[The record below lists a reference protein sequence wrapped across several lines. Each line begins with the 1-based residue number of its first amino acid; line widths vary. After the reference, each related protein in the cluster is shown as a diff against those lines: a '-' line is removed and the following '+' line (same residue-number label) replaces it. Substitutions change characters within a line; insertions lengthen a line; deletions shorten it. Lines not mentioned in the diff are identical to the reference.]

1 MSKRKCSTTDR
12 LPVGFKPEPGIPL
25 KLSLLRW
32 KLYHK
37 AKQEPKFR
45 FYPLYDR
52 VHRRDVLETAY
63 KKARSKKGSAGVDGV
78 TFESIETSD
87 KGVPGFIDEIEQSL
101 KTRSYRPKPVS
112 RTYVPKPNGKLR
124 PLGIPCIFDRVV
136 QGALLLILEPIYE
149 ADFTE
154 YSHGFR
160 PKRSAHGA
168 MKQIEENLKSGRDQV
183 YDADLSS
190 YFDTIDHKKLMEML
204 RERIADGAVLKL
216 IRMWLK
222 CPVVE
227 EDKNGKKRISKSD
240 RGTPQ
245 GGVISPLLSNL
256 YLHKFDRSFY
266 QAKDSP
272 YQFANARLVRYADD
286 FVVMARY
293 IGNRITQ
300 WIERSLEKEL
310 GLTINR
316 EKTAVVKVREPGKSL
331 NFLGFT
337 MRYDKD
343 LYGRSFRYLNIM
355 PSKKAMKWMKEKI
368 RQRTLSGYKHTL
380 KDTIGDINEI
390 TRGWKNYF
398 SYGHPRKAFRDIN
411 HFMRCRFKCFLR
423 HRSQRKSK
431 PFRDGVSLYAGL
443 KEKGLIYL

>member
-1 MSKRKCSTTDR
+1 LSKRSTTER
-12 LPVGFKPEPGIPL
+12 LPAGFKPESGIPL

-45 FYPLYDR
+45 FYTLYDR
-52 VHRRDVLETAY
+52 VYRRDVLETAY
-63 KKARSKKGSAGVDGV
+63 KKARSNKGSAGVDGV

-87 KGVPGFIDEIEQSL
+87 KGVTGFIDEIEQSL
-101 KTRSYRPKPVS
+101 KTWSYCPKPVS
-112 RTYVPKPNGKLR
+112 RTYVPKANGKLR
-124 PLGIPCIFDRVV
+124 PLGIPCICDRVV
-136 QGALLLILEPIYE
+136 QGAVLLIIEPIFE

-154 YSHGFR
+154 HSHGFR
-160 PKRSAHGA
+160 PKRSAHDA
-168 MKQIEENLKSGRDQV
+168 LKQIDENLKSGRTQV

-190 YFDTIDHKKLMEML
+190 YFDTIDHKILMGML
-204 RERIADGAVLKL
+204 RERIADRAVLKL

-227 EDKNGKKRISKSD
+227 EDKNGKRRISKPD

-266 QAKDSP
+266 GAKDSP
-272 YQFANARLVRYADD
+272 YRFANARLVRYADD

-293 IGNRITQ
+293 IGKRITE
-300 WIERSLEKEL
+300 WIERRLEKEL
-310 GLTINR
+310 FLTINR

-331 NFLGFT
+331 DFLGFT
-337 MRYDKD
+337 LRYDKD
-343 LYGRSFRYLNIM
+343 LYGRPYRYLNIM
-355 PSKKAMKWMKEKI
+355 PSKKAMKRIKEKI

-380 KDTIGDINEI
+380 KDTIEEINGI

-398 SYGHPRKAFRDIN
+398 SYGYPRKAFRDIN
-411 HFMRCRFKCFLR
+411 YFMICRFKCFLR

>member
-1 MSKRKCSTTDR
+1 MSKRSTTER
-12 LPVGFKPEPGIPL
+12 LPAGFKPESGIPL

-45 FYPLYDR
+45 FYTLYDR
-52 VHRRDVLETAY
+52 VYRRDVLETAY
-63 KKARSKKGSAGVDGV
+63 KKARSNKGSAGVDGV

-87 KGVPGFIDEIEQSL
+87 KGVTGFIDEIEQSL
-101 KTRSYRPKPVS
+101 KTWSYCPKPVS
-112 RTYVPKPNGKLR
+112 RTYVPKANGKLR
-124 PLGIPCIFDRVV
+124 PLGIPCICDRVV
-136 QGALLLILEPIYE
+136 QGAVLLIIEPIFE

-154 YSHGFR
+154 HSHGFR
-160 PKRSAHGA
+160 PKRSAHDA
-168 MKQIEENLKSGRDQV
+168 LKQIDENLKSGRTQV

-190 YFDTIDHKKLMEML
+190 YFDTIDHKILMGML
-204 RERIADGAVLKL
+204 RERIADRAVLKL

-227 EDKNGKKRISKSD
+227 EDKNGKRRISKPD

-266 QAKDSP
+266 GAKDSP
-272 YQFANARLVRYADD
+272 YRFANARLVRYADD

-293 IGNRITQ
+293 IGKRITE
-300 WIERSLEKEL
+300 WIERRLEKEL
-310 GLTINR
+310 FLTINR

-331 NFLGFT
+331 DFLGFT
-337 MRYDKD
+337 LRYDKD
-343 LYGRSFRYLNIM
+343 LYGRPYRYLNIM
-355 PSKKAMKWMKEKI
+355 PSKKAMKRIKEKI

-380 KDTIGDINEI
+380 KDTIEEINGI

-398 SYGHPRKAFRDIN
+398 SYGYPRKAFRDIN
-411 HFMRCRFKCFLR
+411 YFMICRFKCFLR